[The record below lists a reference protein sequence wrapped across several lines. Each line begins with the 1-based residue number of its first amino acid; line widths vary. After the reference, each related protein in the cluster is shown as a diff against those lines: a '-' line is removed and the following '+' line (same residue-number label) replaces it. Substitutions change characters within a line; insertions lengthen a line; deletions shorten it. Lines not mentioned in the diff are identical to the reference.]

1 MFWKIYLEHTRLSDL
16 KWTFLLAFLELVT
29 SFVANKYITRIFG
42 DDSWETLRLAFI
54 ASIAKSIVHDAL
66 DTLLN
71 KASTNESLK
80 IAASISKEQENAFL
94 NASNPITADMPSSTI
109 INASTDS
116 FTTYHYTTFNIIR
129 LFPELIDFF
138 VVIHVATEKS
148 WMMTQ
153 IFLFGTT
160 IILLIQKMMDEK
172 MEKLSEAMVI
182 RIQQTRLLLSTRWTD
197 ILVWNRTPHDEKPPN
212 PADSQSLTIL
222 QWREKD
228 QYTKV
233 SHLKINFMQGFF
245 SLSCLLF
252 IEKQAILIWLI
263 LNHNR
268 LWKGVRLWR
277 RLTEIV
283 IHNQAKMAIHLLNY
297 AKCRHSPKPEVNKVD
312 LKGII
317 AINEIVVTQ
326 PNCPGV
332 VLCSPLIIEPNARII
347 LKAPKGSGKTFIISI
362 MTGMVDVMS
371 NMLIADTKVDFINLR
386 LWDIFQN
393 VASFYTEN
401 TKKTI
406 AHPANELFPDA
417 TLSQLVLFLQM
428 FGLEGII
435 PKGDNPLEIPLGRNE
450 TSLSPG
456 TVRTIVLASR
466 MWKLKKLLESGKVI
480 HAVIMD
486 EADTAIDFGTVE
498 KCYREC
504 IDPLLKEHG
513 LPLIVSSHSREF
525 CELVEKMAE
534 GRYKVLTAHKEGDV
548 ITYQ

>member
-1 MFWKIYLEHTRLSDL
+1 MFWKVYFEHTRLSGL
-16 KWTFLLAFLELVT
+16 KCTFLLAFLELVT

-42 DDSWETLRLAFI
+42 DDSWETLRIAFV

-66 DTLLN
+66 DALLN
-71 KASTNESLK
+71 EASTDESLK
-80 IAASISKEQENAFL
+80 IATSISKVQENAFL
-94 NASNPITADMPSSTI
+94 NASNTTTADMPSSTV

-116 FTTYHYTTFNIIR
+116 FMAYHYTTFNIVR

-172 MEKLSEAMVI
+172 MEKLSEAMVTNT
-182 RIQQTRLLLSTRWTD
+182 QQTRLLIAKKWINL
-197 ILVWNRTPHDEKPPN
+197 LVWKRTPHDEKPPN

-222 QWREKD
+222 QWRGKD
-228 QYTKV
+228 QYAKV
-233 SHLKINFMQGFF
+233 LHLKINFMQGFF

-252 IEKQAILIWLI
+252 IEKQAVLIWLI

-283 IHNQAKMAIHLLNY
+283 IHNQAKMAIHLSNY
-297 AKCRHSPKPEVNKVD
+297 AKCRGSPKTVVDKVELTGEITINKID
-312 LKGII
+312 
-317 AINEIVVTQ
+317 VTQ
-326 PNCPGV
+326 PNCPRV
-332 VLCSPLIIEPNARII
+332 VLRSPLNIGPNDRII
-347 LKAPKGSGKTFIISI
+347 LTAPKGSGKTYIISI
-362 MTGMVDVMS
+362 MTGIVDANS
-371 NMLIADTKVDFINLR
+371 NIWIAGTKVQFANLR
-386 LWDIFQN
+386 FWDIFQ
-393 VASFYTEN
+393 SISSLYTEN
-401 TKKTI
+401 PRRTI
-406 AHPANELFPDA
+406 AHPLKELFPDA

-435 PKGDNPLEIPLGRNE
+435 PKGDNPLKIPLGRNE

-456 TVRTIVLASR
+456 TVRTIILASR
-466 MWKLKKLLESGKVI
+466 MWKLKNLLESGKVI

-534 GRYKVLTAHKEGDV
+534 GRCKVLTAHKEGDI